1 MATSKSTSKADK
13 KTVKVTLVRSVN
25 GRLANHKA
33 CVRGLGLRRMHHTVE
48 VEDTPCTRGI
58 INKVSYMLRI
68 EEA

>member
-1 MATSKSTSKADK
+1 MATSKADK

-25 GRLANHKA
+25 GRLATHKA

-48 VEDTPCTRGI
+48 VEDTPCTRGM
-58 INKVSYMLRI
+58 INKVSYMVRV